1 MTPQRRNRL
10 ILVIALIV
18 LVASLLWV
26 ARSELFPFIFAL
38 VLAYILLPLVNLL
51 DRALRKLAPRFGGA
65 RPVAILLAYA
75 IAALVVVAFFQ
86 LLLPVIGQQFAALWD
101 NRQEIASE
109 VQRWVEQGLT
119 WYRQTVPAELQTQ
132 IDTAVNQAGARLMS
146 AGQTALVQTI
156 SAVTSTVTFVISL
169 VIVPI
174 WLFYVLNEQTRFTR
188 AAVQIVPDAIRA
200 DVVNMV
206 RVADRIL
213 SKYLRGQLVL
223 CVVVGVL
230 STLGLTL
237 LGVSFPLVL
246 GVVAGVFEI
255 LPFVGPIL
263 GAVPAVLVAL
273 IQRPLLAVWTILL
286 FLIIQQVENVV
297 LVPRISGKA
306 VELHPALIAVVL
318 IVGTQVA
325 GLWGAI
331 LAVPLTAIVRDVF
344 KYLYLRL
351 QDSPV
356 EPKEAMARISKAP
369 LQLDV

>member
-10 ILVIALIV
+10 ILVLALV
-18 LVASLLWV
+18 LSVLSLLWA
-26 ARSELFPFIFAL
+26 ARSGLFPFVFAL

-51 DRALRKLAPRFGGA
+51 DRTLRRLAPRFGGA
-65 RPVAILLAYA
+65 RPVAILLAYL
-75 IAALVVVAFFQ
+75 ISVLVVVAFFQ
-86 LLLPVIGQQFAALWD
+86 LLLPVIGKQFNALWD
-101 NRQEIASE
+101 NRQEIASAVE
-109 VQRWVEQGLT
+109 RWVDQGLV
-119 WYRQTVPAELQTQ
+119 WYRETIPADIQTQ
-132 IDTAVNQAGARLMS
+132 IDTAVRQAGARLAS
-146 AGQTALVQTI
+146 AAQTALVQTI
-156 SAVTSTVTFVISL
+156 SAVTSTVTFVIGL

-174 WLFYVLNEQTRFTR
+174 WLFYVLNEQSRFMR
-188 AAVQIVPDAIRA
+188 AAVQIVPESIRA
-200 DVVNMV
+200 DVVNVM
-206 RVADRIL
+206 RIADRIL
-213 SKYLRGQLVL
+213 SKYLRGQLLL
-223 CVVVGVL
+223 CVVVGSL
-230 STLGLTL
+230 SALGLML
-237 LGVSFPLVL
+237 LGVNFPIVL
-246 GVVAGVFEI
+246 GVIAGVFEI

-286 FLIIQQVENVV
+286 FLVIQQVENTV

-306 VELHPALIAVVL
+306 VELHPALIVVVL

-356 EPKEAMARISKAP
+356 EPREAMARISKAP
-369 LQLDV
+369 LQLDI